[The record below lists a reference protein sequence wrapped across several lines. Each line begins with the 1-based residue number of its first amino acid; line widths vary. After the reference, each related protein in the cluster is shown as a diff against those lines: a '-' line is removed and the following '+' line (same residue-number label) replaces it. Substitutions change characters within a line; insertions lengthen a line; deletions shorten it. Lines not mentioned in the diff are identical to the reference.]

1 MNILDSGENSII
13 FEDVVRAVSDP
24 LERSDNSMRPVR
36 AYEELVDFIAAN
48 TAPAKL
54 IAFRPS
60 AQTQS
65 RVSELLSREKT
76 TGLSRDESS
85 ELDHFVEIEHLMR
98 LAKARARQQL
108 ADA

>member
-1 MNILDSGENSII
+1 
-13 FEDVVRAVSDP
+13 
-24 LERSDNSMRPVR
+24 MRPER
-36 AYEELVDFIAAN
+36 AYNEIVEFIAAN

-60 AQTQS
+60 KATQS
-65 RVSELLSREKT
+65 RVSELLNREKT
-76 TGLSRDESS
+76 GGLSPDEKS

-108 ADA
+108 AE